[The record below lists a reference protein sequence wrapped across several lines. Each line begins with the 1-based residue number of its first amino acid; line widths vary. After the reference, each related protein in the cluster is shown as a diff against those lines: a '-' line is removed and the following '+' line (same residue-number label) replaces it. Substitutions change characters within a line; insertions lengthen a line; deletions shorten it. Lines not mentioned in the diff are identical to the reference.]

1 MDAPLPRYA
10 LRNPFAADGEA
21 APADTPEKLHPAAV
35 YDAAL
40 AEGRDLLEKPRLGGG
55 LARVR
60 VQHAKHRMTVFER
73 IKVLTEEEPNLL
85 WQNWGPNLDGASI
98 VCGILRI
105 GGRDVAVYGH
115 DFTLR
120 AGSMDATNGDKLA
133 RLIYMAGERGIPLIG
148 MNDSAGAFVPAGVGG
163 LDGYSEAFTALR
175 RISGVVPSI
184 SLMFGYNAGGGA
196 YLPRQGSF
204 MIQAED
210 TFIGLTGPGVVKSVL
225 GEDVSAD
232 DLGGPGV
239 HGMNG
244 VCDITTADELGSLR
258 MAIRLLSYL
267 PDNNRVCAPF
277 RPTSDPTDRFTL
289 EEDILFRRTFDSP
302 AGMNAPLD
310 ITLFLQ
316 QICDHGEYFELQPAR
331 ARNLITAFGRVG
343 GHVVGFV
350 ANNSAVASG
359 QIDCDAARKGSRF
372 IRFCNL
378 YNVPMIFLE
387 DTTGFLPGSEQ
398 ETRGIILEG
407 RRFLDSIIDLRTP
420 SMTLIIRNAFG
431 GAYAS
436 YNSHFVGADLVF
448 AMPMA
453 RIAVMGPAGKE
464 FVYKDEVRAADARYR
479 KAVAGG
485 TPAEEAA
492 RERDVRLAELSDRY
506 EKELMNPK
514 EALSLGSVSRIV
526 MPGTSRR
533 ILAQNLEFLMRT
545 YSPSPMSGPQREFE

>member
-10 LRNPFAADGEA
+10 LRNPFRESA
-21 APADTPEKLHPAAV
+21 APAPVDTPEKLHPAAV

-40 AEGRDLLEKPRLGGG
+40 EEGRELLERPRHGGG
-55 LARVR
+55 PARVR
-60 VQHAKHRMTVFER
+60 IQHAKRRMTVFER
-73 IKVLTEEEPNLL
+73 IQVLTEQEPNLL
-85 WQNWGPNLDGASI
+85 WQNWGPGLDGASI

-105 GGRDVAVYGH
+105 GDRDVAVYGH

-175 RISGVVPSI
+175 KISGVVPSI

-204 MIQAED
+204 MIQSED

-225 GEDVSAD
+225 GEDVTAD

-244 VCDITTADELGSLR
+244 VCDLTTPDELGSLR

-267 PDNNRVCAPF
+267 PDNNRVCAPW
-277 RPTSDPTDRFTL
+277 RPTSDPADRFTL

-331 ARNLITAFGRVG
+331 ARNLITAFGRIG

-350 ANNSAVASG
+350 ANNSAHASG

-378 YNVPMIFLE
+378 YNIPMIFLE
-387 DTTGFLPGSEQ
+387 DTTGFLPGSDQ

-448 AMPMA
+448 SMPMA
-453 RIAVMGPAGKE
+453 RIAVMGPAGKD
-464 FVYKDEVRAADARYR
+464 FVYKDEVRAADAAYR

-485 TPAEEAA
+485 TPEAEAA
-492 RERDVRLAELSDRY
+492 KERDAKLKELSDRY
-506 EKELMNPK
+506 EQELMNPK

-533 ILAQNLEFLMRT
+533 VLAENLDFLMRT
-545 YSPSPMSGPQREFE
+545 YSPSPMAAPQREFE